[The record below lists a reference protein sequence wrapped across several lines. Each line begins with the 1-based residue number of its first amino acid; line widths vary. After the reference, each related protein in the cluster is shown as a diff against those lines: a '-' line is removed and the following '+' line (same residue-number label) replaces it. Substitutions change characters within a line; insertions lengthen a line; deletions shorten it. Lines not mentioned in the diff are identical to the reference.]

1 MRKWSVAL
9 VLAASVSLAACVQT
23 KQYADLQFTP
33 PQGDYKLLVLRPDVT
48 VGSLTTGGM
57 VEPRAD
63 WTDQARA
70 SIVAALRAQQAARG
84 GKVTI
89 IEHRNELPGVDPQE
103 LADVERL
110 NAAVDDSIALH
121 KYLGDYLPTKRGNRL
136 DWTLG
141 EDAVR
146 LGQKTG
152 YDYALFLH
160 AEDQVAS
167 GGRIALGVLGLAGCI
182 VGFCAPNVG
191 GQQQLDYASLVDL
204 RTGDVVW
211 FNVVL
216 AESQVPGIKFGD
228 LRTSAGR
235 RADGRA
241 PARPDE
247 AGPGGPPR
255 AGGALMCLRCVEIS
269 RRSLLVGG
277 AAAAAALHTGV
288 AHARVLPRDMVPLV
302 GPGFKPT
309 DRDEQGL
316 WKEMERAEEEIAGS
330 NLLIQDPKLTG
341 YLKNII
347 GTVGGPAAQ
356 DFRIYL
362 ARIPDFNAMMFPS
375 GFAVVFSG
383 LLLRMRNE
391 AQLAGVIAHESGHFL
406 RRHMIRSWRDERRK
420 TDLFAVGSMLAGIGG
435 AGAGVYLGDY
445 VQLAEL
451 GTLLSLFS
459 YSREMEAEADA
470 MGARLVADA
479 GYTPME
485 MSNIWLQLI
494 GEENASAY
502 YRRKHRAQRR
512 AVRHPSIVGR
522 ANGRPQGRRR
532 RSHRAWTHL
541 PGLPRALSVDD
552 RRDPADPARRP
563 GQAQ

>member
-1 MRKWSVAL
+1 MRKWGLAL
-9 VLAASVSLAACVQT
+9 GLAASVSLAACVQT

-33 PQGDYKLLVLRPDVT
+33 PEGDYKLLVLRPDVT

-216 AESQVPGIKFGD
+216 AQSQVPGIKFGD
-228 LRTSAGR
+228 LRT
-235 RADGRA
+235 
-241 PARPDE
+241 
-247 AGPGGPPR
+247 
-255 AGGALMCLRCVEIS
+255 
-269 RRSLLVGG
+269 
-277 AAAAAALHTGV
+277 
-288 AHARVLPRDMVPLV
+288 
-302 GPGFKPT
+302 
-309 DRDEQGL
+309 
-316 WKEMERAEEEIAGS
+316 
-330 NLLIQDPKLTG
+330 
-341 YLKNII
+341 
-347 GTVGGPAAQ
+347 
-356 DFRIYL
+356 
-362 ARIPDFNAMMFPS
+362 
-375 GFAVVFSG
+375 
-383 LLLRMRNE
+383 
-391 AQLAGVIAHESGHFL
+391 
-406 RRHMIRSWRDERRK
+406 
-420 TDLFAVGSMLAGIGG
+420 
-435 AGAGVYLGDY
+435 
-445 VQLAEL
+445 
-451 GTLLSLFS
+451 
-459 YSREMEAEADA
+459 
-470 MGARLVADA
+470 
-479 GYTPME
+479 
-485 MSNIWLQLI
+485 
-494 GEENASAY
+494 
-502 YRRKHRAQRR
+502 
-512 AVRHPSIVGR
+512 
-522 ANGRPQGRRR
+522 PQGAQQMVERLLGRMK
-532 RSHRAWTHL
+532 
-541 PGLPRALSVDD
+541 
-552 RRDPADPARRP
+552 P
-563 GQAQ
+563 GQAVRRAQEVR